1 MNLKQICFANPSDSM
16 KLFSKSVRVATATVL
31 FTILASTLFAAEV
44 RFNEIQVIGTHNSY
58 HIMPHESML
67 KLIATKMPEA
77 AKALEYTHR
86 PLPEQFSQLGIRQIE
101 LDIAADPQGGLY
113 AEPKGIKIAT
123 ERGMPTGSNHD
134 PNGLLR
140 KAGMKVLH
148 VEDFDF
154 RSTVLTFV
162 EGLKQVR
169 QWSKAH
175 PGHVPIFIL
184 VELKEDS
191 IGPEFTQPVPFG
203 PHELDAIDAEILS
216 VFKPEEILK
225 PDDVRGSF
233 TTLPEALLKNGWPTL
248 DSVRGKVLFAMD
260 NGGSVRDLYLK
271 EHPALK
277 GRLLFVNVED
287 DNPAAAWMK
296 MNDPIAD
303 FEKIQKL
310 VKAGFLVRTRADTD
324 TQQARAD
331 DPTQRDKALAS
342 GAQFISTD
350 YPEPNPAFSSYR
362 VSFEHGLAV
371 RSNPLI
377 GNPSL
382 KGKELENHLAAKPKN

>member
-1 MNLKQICFANPSDSM
+1 MNPFLKPF
-16 KLFSKSVRVATATVL
+16 RVGVAIVFLTT
-31 FTILASTLFAAEV
+31 LAPALFAAEV

-67 KLIATKMPEA
+67 KLIATKMPDA
-77 AKALEYTHR
+77 AKGLEYTHR
-86 PLPEQFSQLGIRQIE
+86 PLPEQFSLLGIRQIE

-113 AEPKGIKIAT
+113 ADPKGIKIAA
-123 ERGMPTGSNHD
+123 ERGMPTGPNHD
-134 PNGLLR
+134 PQGVLR
-140 KAGMKVLH
+140 KPGMKILH

-162 EGLKQVR
+162 EGLRQIR
-169 QWSKAH
+169 QWSETH
-175 PGHVPIFIL
+175 PRHVPIFVL

-216 VFKPEEILK
+216 VFKPGEILK

-233 TTLPEALLKNGWPTL
+233 ATLPEALRKNGWPTL

-260 NGGSVRDLYLK
+260 NGGAVRDLYLK
-271 EHPALK
+271 NHPALK
-277 GRLLFVNVED
+277 GRLLFVNVDEGD
-287 DNPAAAWMK
+287 PAAAWMK
-296 MNDPIAD
+296 MNDPITD
-303 FEKIQKL
+303 FDKIQKL

-324 TQQARAD
+324 TQQARAN

-350 YPEPNPAFSSYR
+350 YPEPNLAFSSYR

-371 RSNPLI
+371 RINPLI
-377 GNPSL
+377 GNPAF
-382 KGKELENHLAAKPKN
+382 KDKDLEKQPVANH